1 MRRRTIGV
9 LVIVVWVAGL
19 GFLYNRTSHRTL
31 AQRLTEVGMR
41 VSPET
46 FYYTLEQGGK
56 QVGVAFSA
64 IDTSKT
70 KIVSSDLVR
79 GRFAVGNDTLRVEAR
94 SEARFSRGMR
104 LSDFII
110 RASGDLAPFLLRGV
124 MQEGE
129 QQTLRVTTEQKGSR
143 PITQEAIA
151 DAPVFPPTMAPLPL
165 LLSQNPKP
173 GDSVRIAMFDPMSRN
188 LKDVT
193 LRIEADSLFLIADSA
208 TFDSTTNHW
217 VKARQDSVR
226 GWRIT
231 HRGSPFT
238 AWVDRAGRLIAASEP
253 GGITMIRTAFE
264 IAFANWNLGEKER
277 ASPRRGAVTQSKAE
291 RSTPR
296 SP

>member
-1 MRRRTIGV
+1 MRRTTIGL
-9 LVIVVWVAGL
+9 LVIIIWVAGL

-31 AQRLTEVGMR
+31 EQRLTEVGMR

-46 FYYTLEQGGK
+46 FYYTLHQGGT
-56 QVGVAFSA
+56 QVGVAASA

-70 KIVSSDLVR
+70 RIISSDLVR
-79 GRFAVGNDTLRVEAR
+79 GRFAVGKDTLRVEAR
-94 SEARFSRGMR
+94 SEARFTRGMR
-104 LSDFII
+104 LRDFII

-129 QQTLRVTTEQKGSR
+129 EKTLRVTTEQKGSR

-165 LLSQNPKP
+165 LLSRNPRL
-173 GDSVRIAMFDPMSRN
+173 GDTVRVAMFDPVSRD

-208 TFDSTTNHW
+208 AFDSTTNHW
-217 VKARQDSVR
+217 VKAHQDSVR

-231 HRGSPFT
+231 HRGSPLT
-238 AWVDRAGRLIAASEP
+238 AWVDKAGRLIAASEP
-253 GGITMIRTAFE
+253 GGITMVRTAFE

-277 ASPRRGAVTQSKAE
+277 ASPRRATETQREA
-291 RSTPR
+291 RTTAPAGR
-296 SP
+296 